1 MTGLVGGSGA
11 PIAEEGAGRTFLGGR
26 VYHSILE
33 GDWLGQQGAEKQLKK
48 D

>member
-11 PIAEEGAGRTFLGGR
+11 PIAEEGARRTFLGGR

-33 GDWLGQQGAEKQLKK
+33 GDWLGQQGLKNS
-48 D
+48 